1 MTAYLIS
8 RAGRPY
14 CDRGLGR
21 SVMSGE
27 IIRFI
32 RKPGCDCEHTDFPT
46 IAFRAPIQSD
56 DPTMD
61 RVEAEPCDHVRPE
74 NETLV

>member
-1 MTAYLIS
+1 
-8 RAGRPY
+8 
-14 CDRGLGR
+14 
-21 SVMSGE
+21 MSGE

-32 RKPGCDCEHTDFPT
+32 RKPSRDCEHTDFPT

-56 DPTMD
+56 DLATD
-61 RVEAEPCDHVRPE
+61 RVEVERCDHVRPE